1 MLRDPD
7 LSFVAGVG
15 PSRRNVLRGGLSRR
29 NVLRGGAALASGLF
43 IGIELPLP
51 RARADEPV
59 PTGARFNAFIH
70 VAGDDTVTFTLPA
83 VEMGQGVYT
92 SQAQC
97 LAEELD
103 IGLDKVI
110 AEHAPPDQAHYG
122 SPVFIIQA
130 TGGSTT
136 TIAWTL
142 PLRKAGATAR
152 AMLVQAAA
160 AKWGVD
166 PTGLTTENGV
176 VTDTANG
183 RSIRYG
189 EVATA
194 AAGLRPPAEVKLKD
208 PSRFR
213 LIGKP
218 VHRIDTPDKA
228 IGKAVYG
235 IDVMRPGMKFA
246 TLMASPVI
254 GGKIKAVDQSKALAV
269 PGVRQVVVLDDL
281 VAVIGDNTWAAMQG
295 LHALAIEWA
304 PGANAGLDQAQLW
317 ADIEK
322 ASEGAGV
329 VAEKIGDAPARLK
342 DGSRFEATYEL
353 PFLAHA
359 PMEMTNCTVHVH
371 GGACEVWVGT
381 QVPGFAQAG
390 AAKVL
395 GIDPAKVTINNHLL
409 GGAFGR
415 RLEADGVVAAVRIA
429 AHVDGPVKVVWSRE
443 EDIRQELYRPLY
455 HDRLKARVENGKIT
469 AWQHRVTGFSIM
481 ARWLP
486 PAFQGGIDIDAVDGA
501 VKIPYAIGDRLIEY
515 IRHESVIPGAFWRG
529 VGPNSSIFSIESF
542 VDLIARKIGADPVA
556 FRRGMLDKTP
566 RALGVLNLVAQRAEW
581 GTPAPASPFGARR
594 GRGCALMNTFGSYLA
609 AIADV
614 AVSDEGDVRV
624 TRVVVAA
631 DVGNVINPDILLAQI
646 QGGVIFG
653 LSAVLHGKITYAGG
667 RVEQGNFNDYRI
679 LRIDEMPTIEV
690 YIVPSTE
697 NSGGIGEPGTVIVQ
711 PAVANAVFAATGVQ
725 LTRMPIDANLIA
737 KAA

>member
-1 MLRDPD
+1 MPRGPDPMI
-7 LSFVAGVG
+7 VAGAG
-15 PSRRNVLRGGLSRR
+15 APRRAL
-29 NVLRGGAALASGLF
+29 LRGGAALAGGLL
-43 IGIELPLP
+43 IGIELPMG
-51 RARADEPV
+51 RARADEPM

-70 VAGDDTVTFTLPA
+70 VAPDDTVTFTLPA

-103 IGLDKVI
+103 IGLNKVV
-110 AEHAPPDQAHYG
+110 AAHAPADQANYG
-122 SPVFIIQA
+122 SPVFVVQA

-136 TIAWTL
+136 TIAWTG
-142 PLRKAGATAR
+142 PLRKAGASAR

-160 AKWGVD
+160 TKWGVD
-166 PTGLTTENGV
+166 PASLTTENGV
-176 VTDTANG
+176 ITDTAGG

-189 EVATA
+189 EVADQ
-194 AAGLRPPAEVKLKD
+194 AAGLPPPAAVKLKD
-208 PSRFR
+208 PSQFR

-218 VHRIDTPDKA
+218 VHRIDAPDKA
-228 IGKAVYG
+228 TGKVVYG
-235 IDVMRPGMKFA
+235 IDVMLPGMKFA
-246 TLMASPVI
+246 TLTASPVI
-254 GGKIKAVDQSKALAV
+254 GGKVGSVDQSGSLAI

-281 VAVIGDNTWAAMQG
+281 VAVVADNTWAAMQG
-295 LHALAIEWA
+295 LRALTIEWA
-304 PGANAGLDQAQLW
+304 PGAHAGLNQAQLW

-322 ASEGAGV
+322 TAEGAGV
-329 VAEKIGDAPARLK
+329 VAEKEGDAPARLQ
-342 DGSRFEATYEL
+342 DGALFEATYEL

-371 GGACEVWVGT
+371 DGACEVWVGT

-390 AAKVL
+390 AAKAL
-395 GIDPAKVTINNHLL
+395 GIEPAKVTVNNHLI

-415 RLEADGVVAAVRIA
+415 RLEADGVVTAVRIA
-429 AHVDGPVKVVWSRE
+429 ARVEGPVKVVWSRE

-455 HDRLKARVENGKIT
+455 HERLKARVENGKLT

-486 PAFQGGIDIDAVDGA
+486 PAFQNGIDIDAVDGA
-501 VKIPYAIGDRLIEY
+501 VKIPYGISDRLIEY
-515 IRHESVIPGAFWRG
+515 IRHESIIPGAFWRG
-529 VGPNSSIFSIESF
+529 VGPNGSIFSIESF
-542 VDLIARKIGADPVA
+542 MDLIARKTGTDPVA
-556 FRRGMLDKTP
+556 FRRGMLDKSP
-566 RALGVLNLVAQRAEW
+566 RALGVLNLIADKAEW
-581 GTPAPASPFGARR
+581 GTMAPASPFGGRR
-594 GRGCALMNTFGSYLA
+594 GRGAALMNAFGSYLA

-614 AVSDEGDVRV
+614 VVSDEGDVRV

-631 DVGNVINPDILLAQI
+631 DVGNIINPDILVAQI
-646 QGGVIFG
+646 QGGVTFG
-653 LSAVLHGKITYAGG
+653 ISAVLYGKITFAGG

-690 YIVPSTE
+690 HIVPSTE

-725 LTRMPIDANLIA
+725 LTRMPIDATLIA
-737 KAA
+737 KTA

>member
-7 LSFVAGVG
+7 PTFVAGT
-15 PSRRNVLRGGLSRR
+15 GLSRR
-29 NVLRGGAALASGLF
+29 ALLSGGAALAGGLL
-43 IGIELPLP
+43 IGIELPLA

-59 PTGARFNAFIH
+59 PTGTRINAFIH
-70 VAGDDTVTFTLPA
+70 VAPDDTVTFTLPA

-103 IGLDKVI
+103 IALDKVI
-110 AEHAPPDQAHYG
+110 AAHAPPDQANYG
-122 SPVFIIQA
+122 SPVFVIQA

-136 TIAWTL
+136 TLAWSG
-142 PLRKAGATAR
+142 PLRKAGAAAR

-160 AKWGVD
+160 AKWDAD
-166 PTGLTTENGV
+166 PAGLVTENGV
-176 VTDTANG
+176 ITDKASG

-189 EVATA
+189 EVADRA
-194 AAGLRPPAEVKLKD
+194 SGLQPPADVKLKD
-208 PSRFR
+208 PSLFR

-228 IGKAVYG
+228 TGKTAYG

-246 TLMASPVI
+246 TLMASPVL
-254 GGKIKAVDQSKALAV
+254 GGKVGSVDQSKALAI

-281 VAVIGDNTWAAMQG
+281 VAVVGDNTWAAMQG
-295 LHALAIEWA
+295 LGALAIEWA
-304 PGANAGLDQAQLW
+304 PGVNAGLDQAQLW
-317 ADIEK
+317 TDIEK
-322 ASEGAGV
+322 VSEGPGV
-329 VAEKIGDAPARLK
+329 VAKKEGDAPARLK
-342 DGSRFEATYEL
+342 DGALFEAAYEL

-371 GGACEVWVGT
+371 DGACEVWVGT
-381 QVPGFAQAG
+381 QVPGYAQAG

-395 GIDPAKVTINNHLL
+395 GIEPAKVTINNHLI
-409 GGAFGR
+409 GGGFGR
-415 RLEADGVVAAVRIA
+415 RLEADGVVTAVRIA
-429 AHVDGPVKVVWSRE
+429 ARVEGPVKVVWSRE

-455 HDRLKARVENGKIT
+455 HDRLKARVDNGRIT

-486 PAFQGGIDIDAVDGA
+486 LAFKDGIDVDAVDGA
-501 VKIPYAIGDRLIEY
+501 TEVPYEVGDMLVEY
-515 IRHESVIPGAFWRG
+515 IRHQSVVPGAFWRG
-529 VGPNSSIFSIESF
+529 VGPNGTIFSIESF
-542 VDLIARKIGADPVA
+542 MDLIAHKIGADPLE
-556 FRRGMLDKTP
+556 FRRGMLDKSP
-566 RALGVLNLVAQRAEW
+566 RALGVLNLVAEKAGW
-581 GTPAPASPFGARR
+581 ATPAPASPFGARR
-594 GRGCALMNTFGSYLA
+594 GRGIALMSAFGSYLA

-614 AVSDEGDVRV
+614 AVNDEGDVRV

-631 DVGNVINPDILLAQI
+631 DVGEVVNPDILLAQI
-646 QGGVIFG
+646 QGGVTFG
-653 LSAVLHGKITYAGG
+653 LTAVLHGKITFAGG

-679 LRIDEMPTIEV
+679 LRIDEMPPIEV
-690 YIVPSTE
+690 HIVPSAE
-697 NSGGIGEPGTVIVQ
+697 NSGGIGEPGTVVVQ

-725 LTRMPIDANLIA
+725 LTRMPIDAALIG

>member
-1 MLRDPD
+1 MPRDPD
-7 LSFVAGVG
+7 PAFVAGA
-15 PSRRNVLRGGLSRR
+15 GLSRR
-29 NVLRGGAALASGLF
+29 AFVRGGAALAGGLL
-43 IGIELPLP
+43 IGIE

-70 VAGDDTVTFTLPA
+70 VAPDDTVTFTMPA

-103 IGLDKVI
+103 VGLDKVI
-110 AEHAPPDQAHYG
+110 AAHAPPDQANYG
-122 SPVFIIQA
+122 SPVFIVQA

-136 TIAWTL
+136 TMAWTG

-160 AKWGVD
+160 TEWGID
-166 PTGLTTENGV
+166 ASSLTTENGV
-176 VTDTANG
+176 ITDAANG
-183 RSIRYG
+183 RAIRYG
-189 EVATA
+189 AVADR
-194 AAGLRPPAEVKLKD
+194 AAGLQPPAGVKLKD
-208 PSRFR
+208 PQRFR

-218 VHRIDTPDKA
+218 VHRIDTSDKA
-228 IGKAVYG
+228 IGKTIYG

-254 GGKIKAVDQSKALAV
+254 GGKVGSVDHSKALAI

-281 VAVIGDNTWAAMQG
+281 VAVVGDNTWAAMQG
-295 LHALAIEWA
+295 LGALTIEWA
-304 PGANAGLDQAQLW
+304 PGVHAGLDQAQLW
-317 ADIEK
+317 TDLEK

-329 VAEKIGDAPARLK
+329 VAKKQGDAPASLK
-342 DGSRFEATYEL
+342 DGTLFEASYEL

-371 GGACEVWVGT
+371 DGACEVWVGT
-381 QVPGFAQAG
+381 QVPGYAQAG
-390 AAKVL
+390 AAKAL
-395 GIDPAKVTINNHLL
+395 GIDPAKVTVNNHMI
-409 GGAFGR
+409 GGGFGR
-415 RLEADGVVAAVRIA
+415 RLEADGVVTAVRIA
-429 AHVDGPVKVVWSRE
+429 AHVEGPVKIVWSRE

-455 HDRLKARVENGKIT
+455 HDRLKARVENGRIT
-469 AWQHRVTGFSIM
+469 AWQHRVTSASIM

-486 PAFQGGIDIDAVDGA
+486 PAFKDGIDVDAVDGA
-501 VKIPYAIGDRLIEY
+501 TELPYAVGDMLVEY
-515 IRHESVIPGAFWRG
+515 IRHESVMPPAFWRG
-529 VGPNSSIFSIESF
+529 VGPNSSIFSIECF
-542 VDLIARKIGADPVA
+542 MDLIARKTGADPLA
-556 FRRGMLDKTP
+556 FRRAMLGNSP
-566 RALGVLNLVAQRAEW
+566 RALGVLNLVAEKAGW

-594 GRGCALMNTFGSYLA
+594 GRGFALMSAFGSYLT

-646 QGGVIFG
+646 QGGVTFG
-653 LSAVLHGKITYAGG
+653 IAAVLHGKITFAGG

-679 LRIDEMPTIEV
+679 IRIDEMPQIEV
-690 YIVPSTE
+690 HVVPSTE
-697 NSGGIGEPGTVIVQ
+697 SSGGIGEPGTVVVQ

-725 LTRMPIDANLIA
+725 LTRMPIDATLIA
-737 KAA
+737 KAV

>member
-1 MLRDPD
+1 MLRDLDPT
-7 LSFVAGVG
+7 FVAGA
-15 PSRRNVLRGGLSRR
+15 GLSRR
-29 NVLRGGAALASGLF
+29 GLLRGGAALAGGLL
-43 IGIELPLP
+43 IGIELPLA
-51 RARADEPV
+51 RARADEPA
-59 PTGARFNAFIH
+59 PTGMRFNAFIH
-70 VAGDDTVTFTLPA
+70 VAPDDTVTFTLPA

-103 IGLDKVI
+103 VGLDRVI
-110 AEHAPPDQAHYG
+110 AAHAPPDQANYG

-136 TIAWTL
+136 TMAWTG
-142 PLRKAGATAR
+142 PLRKAGAMAR

-160 AKWGVD
+160 AEWRVD
-166 PTGLTTENGV
+166 PAGLVSENGII
-176 VTDTANG
+176 TDTASG

-189 EVATA
+189 EVAEQA
-194 AAGLRPPAEVKLKD
+194 ARLQPPTEVKLKD

-218 VHRIDTPDKA
+218 VHRIDTPEKA
-228 IGKAVYG
+228 TGKTVYG

-254 GGKIKAVDQSKALAV
+254 GGKVGSVDSSKALAI
-269 PGVRQVVVLDDL
+269 PGVRHVVALDDL
-281 VAVIGDNTWAAMQG
+281 VAVVGDNTWAAMRG
-295 LHALAIEWA
+295 LGALAIEWA
-304 PGANAGLDQAQLW
+304 PGVHAGLDQAQLW
-317 ADIEK
+317 TDIEK

-329 VAEKIGDAPARLK
+329 VAKKEGDAPARLK
-342 DGSRFEATYEL
+342 DGALFEATYEL

-371 GGACEVWVGT
+371 DGACEVWVGT

-390 AAKVL
+390 AAKAL
-395 GIDPAKVTINNHLL
+395 GVDPAKVTINNHLI
-409 GGAFGR
+409 GGGFGR
-415 RLEADGVVAAVRIA
+415 RLEADGVVTAVRIA
-429 AHVDGPVKVVWSRE
+429 AHVEGPVKVVWSRE

-455 HDRLKARVENGKIT
+455 HDRVKARVENGKIT
-469 AWQHRVTGFSIM
+469 AWRHRITGASIM

-486 PAFQGGIDIDAVDGA
+486 PAFKDGIDVDAVDGA
-501 VKIPYAIGDRLIEY
+501 TDLPYAVGDMLVEY
-515 IRHESVIPGAFWRG
+515 IRHESVVPGAFWRG
-529 VGPNSSIFSIESF
+529 VGPNSTIFSIESF
-542 VDLIARKIGADPVA
+542 MDLIARKTGADPLA
-556 FRRGMLDKTP
+556 FRRGMLDKSP
-566 RALGVLNLVAQRAEW
+566 RALGVLNLVAEKAGW

-594 GRGCALMNTFGSYLA
+594 GRGFALMNAFGSYLA

-631 DVGNVINPDILLAQI
+631 DVGQVINPDILLAQI
-646 QGGVIFG
+646 QGGVTFG
-653 LSAVLHGKITYAGG
+653 LTAVLHGKITFAGG

-679 LRIDEMPTIEV
+679 LRIDETPPIEV
-690 YIVPSTE
+690 HIAPSAE

-725 LTRMPIDANLIA
+725 LTRMPIDAALIA
-737 KAA
+737 KEA

>member
-7 LSFVAGVG
+7 SPFGADT
-15 PSRRNVLRGGLSRR
+15 GLSRR
-29 NVLRGGAALASGLF
+29 AVLRRGATLVGGLL
-43 IGIELPLP
+43 IGIELPLRP
-51 RARADEPV
+51 ARADEPV
-59 PTGARFNAFIH
+59 QTGARFNAFIH
-70 VAGDDTVTFTLPA
+70 VAPDDTVTVTMPA

-103 IGLDKVI
+103 IGLDKVV
-110 AEHAPPDQAHYG
+110 AAHAPPDQANYG
-122 SPVFIIQA
+122 SPILVVQA

-136 TIAWTL
+136 TMAWSG

-152 AMLVQAAA
+152 AMLMQAAA

-166 PTGLTTENGV
+166 PAGLLTENGV
-176 VTDTANG
+176 ITDKLNE

-189 EVATA
+189 EVADS
-194 AAGLRPPAEVKLKD
+194 AGRLQPPSEIRLKD
-208 PSRFR
+208 PAQFR

-228 IGKAVYG
+228 VGKTVYG
-235 IDVMRPGMKFA
+235 IDVMRSGMKFA

-254 GGKIKAVDQSKALAV
+254 AGKVGSVDQSKALAI

-281 VAVIGDNTWAAMQG
+281 VAVVGNNTWAAMQG
-295 LHALAIEWA
+295 LRALAIDWA
-304 PGANAGLDQAQLW
+304 PGAYANLDQAQLW
-317 ADIEK
+317 ADLEK

-329 VAEKIGDAPARLK
+329 VAEKEGDAPARLK
-342 DGSRFEATYEL
+342 DGTLFEATYEL
-353 PFLAHA
+353 PYLAHA

-371 GGACEVWVGT
+371 DGACEVWVGT

-390 AAKVL
+390 AATAL
-395 GIDPAKVTINNHLL
+395 GIVPAKVTINNHLI
-409 GGAFGR
+409 GGGFGR
-415 RLEADGVVAAVRIA
+415 RLEADNVVKAVRVA

-455 HDRLKARVENGKIT
+455 HDRLQARVENGKIT
-469 AWQHRVTGFSIM
+469 AWHHRVTGFSIM

-486 PAFQGGIDIDAVDGA
+486 PAFTAGGIDIDAVDGA
-501 VKIPYAIGDRLIEY
+501 VKIPYAVADRLIEY

-529 VGPNSSIFSIESF
+529 VGPNSSIFSIECF
-542 VDLIARKIGADPVA
+542 IDLIAHKIGAEPLA
-556 FRRGMLDKTP
+556 FRRGMLDKSSC
-566 RALGVLNLVAQRAEW
+566 ALGVLNLAAEKADW
-581 GTPAPASPFGARR
+581 GTPAPASPFGTRQ
-594 GRGCALMNTFGSYLA
+594 GRGVALLATFGSYLA

-614 AVSDEGDVRV
+614 AVSDAGDVRV
-624 TRVVVAA
+624 ARVVVAA
-631 DVGNVINPDILLAQI
+631 DVGNVINPDILQAQI
-646 QGGVIFG
+646 QGGVVFG
-653 LSAVLHGKITYAGG
+653 LSAVLHGKITFAGG

-679 LRIDEMPTIEV
+679 LRIDEMPSVEV

-697 NSGGIGEPGTVIVQ
+697 NYGGIGEPGTVVLQ

-725 LTRMPIDANLIA
+725 LTRMPIDAALIA
-737 KAA
+737 KAV